1 MVPNLYHGSFL
12 DAWKKHESFDQGGV
26 LLTGLCRQMEI
37 VGELSALGIS
47 SRCTRAFVL
56 TTLFDVVAAGACGSP
71 THTVLRTERC
81 TPATLVAVTCSPAI
95 HI

>member
-1 MVPNLYHGSFL
+1 MKIQIHL
-12 DAWKKHESFDQGGV
+12 KKHEWFDQGGV
-26 LLTGLCRQMEI
+26 LLTALCRQMEI

-56 TTLFDVVAAGACGSP
+56 TTLFDVVAAGCGSL
-71 THTVLRTERC
+71 THTVLRAERC
-81 TPATLVAVTCSPAI
+81 TPATLVAVTCGPAI